1 MSNPE
6 HLAKLLEGVEA
17 WNEWRK
23 VNTEVRPDLNGADLK
38 RANLSKADLTEAN
51 LSGADLGRANLSGA
65 DLGRANLSGAD
76 LGRASL
82 SGANLSEADPSRANL
97 SEANL
102 TEANL
107 SRANLSYANL
117 GGADLS
123 GAYLGG
129 VTASGAYLGGA
140 TASEANLS
148 RAYLR
153 AADLSKTNLSGADLS
168 GADLSKA
175 NLSGADFSRANLS
188 EADLSE
194 ADLSRAYL
202 RETLLS
208 RVSLVDTN
216 LERADLTGCR
226 VYGISVWN
234 ARLDGATQSNLIISR
249 EEEPAIQVDNLE
261 VAQFIYLLLNNARIR
276 HVIDTI
282 GKKAVLIL
290 GRFTPD
296 RKAILDSIRETLRH
310 LGFLPILFDFE
321 KPSTRDIHETIVT
334 LAGLSRFIIADISD
348 PKSIPQELGS
358 IVPTLSSVPVQPLL
372 QNGYEPWGMYDHI
385 KRYTW
390 VLPLFEYESQKTLL
404 QDLEL
409 RVIAPAEEKAKELT
423 RK

>member
-51 LSGADLGRANLSGA
+51 LSGADLGRASLSGA
-65 DLGRANLSGAD
+65 DLVRANL
-76 LGRASL
+76 LG
-82 SGANLSEADPSRANL
+82 ANL

-107 SRANLSYANL
+107 RGADLSRLNLSRANLSGVDLSRAKFSEADLVGANL
-117 GGADLS
+117 SGADLS
-123 GAYLGG
+123 
-129 VTASGAYLGGA
+129 
-140 TASEANLS
+140 EA
-148 RAYLR
+148 
-153 AADLSKTNLSGADLS
+153 NLSGADLS

-296 RKAILDSIRETLRH
+296 RKAILDSIREKLRH

-348 PKSIPQELGS
+348 PKSVPQELGS
-358 IVPTLSSVPVQPLL
+358 IVPTLPSVPVQPLL
-372 QNGYEPWGMYDHI
+372 QSGYEPWGMYDHI
-385 KRYTW
+385 KRYAW
-390 VLPLFEYESQKTLL
+390 VLPLFEYESEKKLL

-409 RVIAPAEEKAKELT
+409 KVIAPAEEKAKEQT

>member
-153 AADLSKTNLSGADLS
+153 
-168 GADLSKA
+168 
-175 NLSGADFSRANLS
+175 
-188 EADLSE
+188 
-194 ADLSRAYL
+194 
-202 RETLLS
+202 ETLLS

-276 HVIDTI
+276 HVIDTF

-385 KRYTW
+385 KRYAW
-390 VLPLFEYESQKTLL
+390 VLPLFEYESEKKLL

-409 RVIAPAEEKAKELT
+409 KVIAPAEEKAKEQT